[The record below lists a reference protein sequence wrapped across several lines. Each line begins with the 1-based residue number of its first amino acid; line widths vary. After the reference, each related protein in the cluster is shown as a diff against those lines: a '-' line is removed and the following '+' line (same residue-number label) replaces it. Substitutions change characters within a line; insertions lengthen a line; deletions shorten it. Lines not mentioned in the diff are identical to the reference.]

1 MLHNPPST
9 GGDLAAR
16 QRQHRRQNST
26 PTAWEAVNIAP
37 LPNFSNQRPARVSHR
52 RGLSLDQRPRL
63 LPQTRLAPTMRES
76 FAMVGNSA
84 TTNTDSPP
92 EQQHIQR
99 EAQQHRFVNPGPS
112 QQQQEQQLHNFLSQQ
127 QHQQQ
132 HQQQQ
137 QQQPHRQNR
146 HQRHESDSF
155 LLTPHGTPG
164 NQHFEDF
171 LDSAQGHMGTNMI
184 HPAYYMESMDAMMKK
199 NQANFATNN
208 SLADPLGFNF
218 FPAESTLSPTNLNFV
233 FPKADPAGS
242 GAAWM
247 SEPEM
252 MSSESRPVSRRIS
265 NGILDKMAKFEPLLP
280 DQTQR
285 MVTPPAQN
293 NPGKSPGL
301 NMTTDQMV
309 NTNLVA
315 SQMAFPKH
323 H

>member
-1 MLHNPPST
+1 MLQNPPT
-9 GGDLAAR
+9 KGGDLAAR

-37 LPNFSNQRPARVSHR
+37 LPNFSNQRPARPSHR

-76 FAMVGNSA
+76 FAIVGNSA
-84 TTNTDSPP
+84 TTNTDSAPV
-92 EQQHIQR
+92 QQHIQR

-112 QQQQEQQLHNFLSQQ
+112 QQQQQQQQQQQLHNFLSQQ
-127 QHQQQ
+127 QH
-132 HQQQQ
+132 

-171 LDSAQGHMGTNMI
+171 LDSAQGHMGSNMM

-218 FPAESTLSPTNLNFV
+218 FPADNTISPTNMNFV

-252 MSSESRPVSRRIS
+252 MGSESRPVSRRIS

-285 MVTPPAQN
+285 MMTPPAQN
-293 NPGKSPGL
+293 NPGML
-301 NMTTDQMV
+301 
-309 NTNLVA
+309 A
-315 SQMAFPKH
+315 SIRRPDGGY
-323 H
+323 